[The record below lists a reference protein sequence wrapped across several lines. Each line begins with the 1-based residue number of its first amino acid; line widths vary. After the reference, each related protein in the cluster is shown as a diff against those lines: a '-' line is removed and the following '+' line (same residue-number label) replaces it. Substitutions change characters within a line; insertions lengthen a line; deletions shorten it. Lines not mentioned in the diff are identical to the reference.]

1 MANLCFLRL
10 FAEYNVICQAC
21 CCLITMDEVLV
32 SEKFGM
38 VKAVNKKG
46 SYKLISSER
55 RMEMLSWLRVQL
67 PQNFPGIIILNY
79 ILKYKASQIAYCK
92 LN

>member
-1 MANLCFLRL
+1 
-10 FAEYNVICQAC
+10 
-21 CCLITMDEVLV
+21 MDEVLV
-32 SEKFGM
+32 SEKFSM